1 VLNTLALSVEAPHG
15 IATNA
20 KIKALQTHMLMKQK
34 KKQHL
39 KEKAADLWGDIEFSQ
54 DELDKMQ
61 EDYERYYFH
70 LYML

>member
-1 VLNTLALSVEAPHG
+1 
-15 IATNA
+15 
-20 KIKALQTHMLMKQK
+20 MKQK